1 MSEAGVQPGDPLLAV
16 GYSGGGVIAAKLA
29 ADPEL
34 NAVGAVNLGGPVA
47 SAPTRECVGLLSIE
61 HAEDLVPATGGAG
74 QPSPDRVTVSRSVL
88 EPGREYEAVVPA
100 HELARYRQTAA
111 LIDGSDETRLA
122 SFRSLVD
129 EVTGG
134 SAGLRSDWVAARE
147 LSPSTPDAR

>member
-16 GYSGGGVIAAKLA
+16 GYSGGGVVAAKLA

-47 SAPTRECVGLLSIE
+47 SAPTREGVGVLSIE

-74 QPSPDRVTVSRSVL
+74 HPSPDRVTVSRSVL

-100 HELARYRQTAA
+100 HELGRYRQTAA
-111 LIDGSDETRLA
+111 LVDGSDEARLA
-122 SFRSLVD
+122 SFRSLVG

-134 SAGLRSDWVAARE
+134 GAGLRSDWVATRE
-147 LSPSTPDAR
+147 VSPSTPDAR